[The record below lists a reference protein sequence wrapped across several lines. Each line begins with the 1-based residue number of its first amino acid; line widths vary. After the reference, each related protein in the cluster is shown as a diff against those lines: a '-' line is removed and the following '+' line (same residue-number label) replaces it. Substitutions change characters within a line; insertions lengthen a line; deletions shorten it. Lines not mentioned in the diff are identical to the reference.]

1 MTEFDTNL
9 VFVVLMFATFIAL
22 LFTGYPLA
30 FVLGGVAVIFAVA
43 GEILNTYFDVMFDVD
58 VGYLQFAVIRIFG
71 VMSSY
76 GLVPVPMF
84 IFMGLMLDKSGSR
97 PMKMNIGTGTRP

>member
-1 MTEFDTNL
+1 
-9 VFVVLMFATFIAL
+9 MFATFIAL

-30 FVLGGVAVIFAVA
+30 FVLGGVAVIFAVT
-43 GEILNTYFDVMFDVD
+43 GEILNTWFDVWVD
-58 VGYLQFAVIRIFG
+58 ADLGYLHFAVNRIFG

-84 IFMGLMLDKSGSR
+84 IFMGLMLDKSGIA
-97 PMKMNIGTGTRP
+97 NEQIGRASCRARVCQ